1 MSPRRTK
8 RLKPETKA
16 LRYMIN
22 GMGMVAAQAS
32 RRVRKFSF
40 DLFGFV
46 DVVGFKPIVG
56 VAATG
61 GACPEFT
68 PMEALSDICQICRCR
83 RSEHAIDPREVAAWL
98 CVQATS
104 SSNQAARKTKILDS
118 ELLRA
123 RAFALVSS
131 GHQVEVWGWVT
142 GRHAEAE
149 AFRRFELRGTSP
161 AGLVWH
167 DKGIT
172 EVAGELLTQPPR

>member
-1 MSPRRTK
+1 MAQ
-8 RLKPETKA
+8 RLKPETKT

-22 GMGMVAAQAS
+22 GMGMIAAQAS

-46 DVVGFKPIVG
+46 DVVGFKPILG
-56 VAATG
+56 LPATA

-68 PMEALSDICQICRCR
+68 PMEALTDVCQHCRCR
-83 RSEHAIDPREVAAWL
+83 RAEHAIDPREVASWL

-104 SSNQAARKTKILDS
+104 SDNQAARMKKILES

-123 RAFALVSS
+123 RAYALVSS
-131 GHQVEVWGWVT
+131 GHRVEVWGWVR
-142 GRHAEAE
+142 GRHAGAE
-149 AFRRFELRGTSP
+149 AFRRFELRGGSP

-172 EVAGELLTQPPR
+172 EVDGELLVQAPR